1 MTCYKQCFFRLCVID
16 VFTIGRSFV
25 AKIAYLIR
33 MSSRYYFDSTF
44 HSNIYVVQ
52 RGIIEN

>member
-33 MSSRYYFDSTF
+33 MSSRYYFDSKF